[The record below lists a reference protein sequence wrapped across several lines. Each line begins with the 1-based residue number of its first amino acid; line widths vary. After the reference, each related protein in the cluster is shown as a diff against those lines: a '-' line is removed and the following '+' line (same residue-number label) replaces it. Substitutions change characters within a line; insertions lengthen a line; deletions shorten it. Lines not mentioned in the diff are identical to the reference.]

1 VGGSMR
7 VSPVLATG
15 VGEGDMQPH
24 VGERWCGAGGKLY
37 LPRSIASGPQNA
49 GTLLGGRLA
58 VFGCYEVQESGAAPS
73 AVVTGRGTCGGE
85 GECLLRRR

>member
-1 VGGSMR
+1 MR
-7 VSPVLATG
+7 VSPALETG
-15 VGEGDMQPH
+15 FGGGDMQPH

-37 LPRSIASGPQNA
+37 LPRSVASGPKNA
-49 GTLLGGRLA
+49 GASLSGGLP